1 MKLLKRSTAV
11 LRQIL
16 LYALS
21 VTVPIM
27 LVFVS
32 LTYSRSILKQ
42 EIHSSN
48 TASVELLRSSMDA
61 TFLDLLGMLEYAGT
75 NPDLY
80 RFSLL
85 SDPVTAESCI
95 KDIVSTHTMLADLIL
110 YVRDTDV
117 FCSANG
123 SFDSSTI
130 RAQHF
135 IKDITGT
142 GGTAADWL
150 HMIQN
155 NYGSVYWANT
165 GKSQPTYLYLFA
177 PLFYNP
183 IYTDGTTVSRTACMV
198 IRQDHIRDIL
208 QASQTASEEGML
220 LLSPTGLPLSKLT
233 SRMTDGYV
241 SEICD
246 YIHAHPEI
254 CDEGFAELPD
264 SNILLFVSRSSET
277 GLIYVRFLPKDIAY
291 SALQTQGV
299 FSVAF
304 LVLAILL
311 GIILITTNTRRG
323 YRPMLRITNWL
334 RNSTVP
340 DNAAVPQAFKE
351 SSSLPVSANI
361 PRQSMIDHLL
371 AELISGSFSSEESFQ
386 KSCAALNI
394 RLDKPYFAVCS
405 LLVEEDGSGAP
416 SVEFDRIFDA
426 IRAGLPFCY
435 QLQAKDLLSDGKLV
449 LVINSDSNDPA
460 LYRDTMQAMMVRLH
474 EQEQLT
480 VSIGMGSFCDSHK
493 LAARSYIE
501 STAALDYRLVYGKNS
516 LITPE
521 ISSAGSPV
529 LSVSY
534 PSYELEHLDAALLSR
549 NTEDAISALQ
559 AIRSVLKLKSCD
571 LHTSKY
577 ICYEISSI
585 INKHKHYADI
595 IDLNSAPLNIADLVD
610 QESVESF
617 FAELVALL
625 ETSTNMAAAPATLV
639 QSGMGA
645 RLVEYIDAHCLSY
658 DFQIKNMAEH
668 FAISPQYMRK
678 LFKAQTGVSLSE
690 YVSNK
695 RIEKSTFLL
704 TQTDMSLQDITA
716 EIGNSD
722 ISGFVRFFKQK
733 TGLTPG
739 QYRKAHKQQD

>member
-1 MKLLKRSTAV
+1 MKLSKSATPV

-21 VTVPIM
+21 VFLPIALIFLS
-27 LVFVS
+27 LV
-32 LTYSRSILKQ
+32 YSGSILKQ
-42 EIHSSN
+42 EIIGSN
-48 TASVELLRSSMDA
+48 TASVELLQSSLDS
-61 TFLDLLGMLEYAGT
+61 TFLELQDTITYAGR
-75 NPDLY
+75 NPELY
-80 RFSLL
+80 RYSIL
-85 SDPVTAESCI
+85 SDPVAAQSCI
-95 KDIVSTHTMLADLIL
+95 KDIVSTHSALTDMIL
-110 YVRDTDV
+110 YIRDSDS
-117 FCSANG
+117 FCSANS
-123 SFDSSTI
+123 SFTSDSIQS
-130 RAQHF
+130 QHF
-135 IKDITGT
+135 IKDMVGS
-142 GGTAADWL
+142 GGTAEHW
-150 HMIQN
+150 IQMMQN
-155 NYGSVYWANT
+155 ASDTSYWASAGN
-165 GKSQPTYLYLFA
+165 GQSSNLYLIS
-177 PLFYNP
+177 PLFYMFH
-183 IYTDGTTVSRTACMV
+183 TDGSTVSRCACMV

-460 LYRDTMQAMMVRLH
+460 LYRDTMQAMMVRLQ

-480 VSIGMGSFCDSHK
+480 VSIGMGSFCDSRK

-595 IDLNSAPLNIADLVD
+595 INLNSAPLNIADLVD

>member
-21 VTVPIM
+21 VFVPIM
-27 LVFVS
+27 LIFVS

-61 TFLDLLGMLEYAGT
+61 TFLDLLDALDYAGT

-95 KDIVSTHTMLADLIL
+95 KDIVGTHTMLADLIL

-123 SFDSSTI
+123 SFDSNTI

-135 IKDITGT
+135 IKDITST
-142 GGTAADWL
+142 GGTTADWL
-150 HMIQN
+150 HMMQDAF
-155 NYGSVYWANT
+155 GTVYWANT

-183 IYTDGTTVSRTACMV
+183 IYTDGSAVSRTACMV
-198 IRQDHIRDIL
+198 IRQDHIRDIF
-208 QASQTASEEGML
+208 QSSQTVSEEGML
-220 LLSPTGLPLSKLT
+220 LLSPSGLPLSKLT
-233 SRMTDGYV
+233 SRATDGYV
-241 SEICD
+241 SEISD

-264 SNILLFVSRSSET
+264 SNILLFISRSSET

-291 SALQTQGV
+291 SSLQTQGV

-304 LVLAILL
+304 LTLTILL
-311 GIILITTNTRRG
+311 GIILIATNTRRG
-323 YRPMLRITNWL
+323 YRPMLRITDWL
-334 RNSTVP
+334 RNGAAP
-340 DNAAVPQAFKE
+340 DNAVISQASE
-351 SSSLPVSANI
+351 GSASLPASTNAT
-361 PRQSMIDHLL
+361 RQSMIDHLL
-371 AELISGSFSSEESFQ
+371 AELISGSFSSEESFRR
-386 KSCAALNI
+386 SCTALNI

-416 SVEFDRIFDA
+416 SVDFDRIFDS
-426 IRAGLPFCY
+426 IRTSLPFCY
-435 QLQAKDLLSDGKLV
+435 RLRAKDLLSDGKLV

-460 LYRDTMQAMMVRLH
+460 LYRDTVQAIMDRLL
-474 EQEQLT
+474 EQEQLA
-480 VSIGMGSFCDSHK
+480 VSIGMGSFYDSYK

-501 STAALDYRLVYGKNS
+501 SSTALDYRLVYGRNC
-516 LITPE
+516 LITPD
-521 ISSAGSPV
+521 ISSGSSPV

-534 PSYELEHLDAALLSR
+534 PSDELEHLDAALLSR
-549 NTEDAISALQ
+549 NTEEAISALQ

-585 INKHKHYADI
+585 TNKHKHYADI
-595 IDLNSAPLNIADLVD
+595 IDSNSSPLNIANLTD
-610 QESVESF
+610 QSSVESF
-617 FAELVALL
+617 FAALIALL
-625 ETSTNMAAAPATLV
+625 ESSANAAAAPAPLA
-639 QSGMGA
+639 QSGIGS

-668 FAISPQYMRK
+668 FSISPQYMRK

-695 RIEKSTFLL
+695 RIERSTYLL
-704 TQTDMSLQDITA
+704 SQTDMSLQDITA